1 MKIALTHNLQVA
13 QTEEQAEFDTPATIS
28 TITRALNELGHE
40 VHAVEVSGSVSGLV
54 ARLELLQPDLV
65 FNTAEGRTGRTREAF
80 YPGLFERMGL
90 PYTCSDAFTC
100 TLTLDKHRT
109 KQAVA
114 ELGIPTPR
122 GRFVEAVEELDG
134 LGLLYPL
141 IIKPNFE
148 GSSKGITLASV
159 VEDAAALAQRVAALL
174 AQYPD
179 GVLVEEYIE
188 GQDIVVPFVEAA
200 ETEHGGVL
208 PPFGYTF
215 APEVEARDWRLYDFG
230 LKNLD
235 SDAVKLQ
242 VPADLTDATA
252 LQLMRWSRRI
262 YEKLGVRDMGR
273 IDWRVDMSGRPYF
286 LEVNALPSLDPGAG
300 IYAAAAQVGLSTPGA
315 LIQRLLVSS
324 AARFGITQHDDP
336 HRLRAQSGKLRV
348 GLVYNIK
355 RVAPK
360 ATGEDDA
367 EAEFDSPKTINAI
380 RDAIQSFGHEV
391 VLVEATGASLGRL
404 SGADV
409 DVVFNIA
416 EGLHGRAR
424 ESAVPAYLELLDI
437 PYTGSDPTTLA
448 LALDKALAKRIVAQ
462 SGVPTPR
469 FVVMYTGS
477 EPLPEGMLFP
487 VVVKPNA
494 EGSSKGVFD
503 KSVAHSEDE
512 LRQMAARILERYRQQ
527 GVIVEEFLSGRE
539 FTVGLLGERDPR
551 VLSPMEIVFTANAG
565 EFPVYTFAHKL
576 DYGDQ
581 VRYDAPAVLDPELQ
595 AKIEAVAYDA
605 FVALGCRDVARVDV
619 RLNGAGEPNFIE
631 CNPLP
636 GLSPGWS
643 DLCLIAQ
650 SVGMDYATLIGEI
663 LAPAVR
669 RFRARYLGEEVAG

>member
-13 QTEEQAEFDTPATIS
+13 NTEEQAEFDTPATIA
-28 TITRALNELGHE
+28 TITRALTALGHE

-65 FNTAEGRTGRTREAF
+65 FNTAEGRVGRTREAF
-80 YPGLFERMGL
+80 YPGLFEHMGL
-90 PYTCSDAFTC
+90 PYTCSDAFVC

-114 ELGIPTPR
+114 ELGIPTAR
-122 GRFVEAVEELDG
+122 GRFVEEVAEIEE

-159 VEDAAALAQRVAALL
+159 VEDAAALRVKVAELL
-174 AQYPD
+174 AQYPE
-179 GVLVEEYIE
+179 GVLIEEYIE
-188 GQDIVVPFVEAA
+188 GHDIVVPFLEGAA
-200 ETEHGGVL
+200 GEHGGVL

-215 APEVEARDWRLYDFG
+215 SAEVEARDWRLYDFG
-230 LKNLD
+230 LKNTD
-235 SDAVKLQ
+235 PGAVKLQ
-242 VPADLTDATA
+242 APAQLAPATA

-273 IDWRVDMSGRPYF
+273 IDWRVDNSGRPYF
-286 LEVNALPSLDPGAG
+286 LEVNALPSLEQGAG
-300 IYAAAAQVGLSTPGA
+300 LYAAAALVELGSPEQVIASILTTA
-315 LIQRLLVSS
+315 T
-324 AARFGITQHDDP
+324 ARFGIAQHDDP
-336 HRLRAQSGKLRV
+336 HKLRAATGKLRV

-360 ATGEDDA
+360 ASSEDDD
-367 EAEFDSPKTINAI
+367 EAEFDSPKTIEAI
-380 RDAIQSFGHEV
+380 RAAIRSFGHEV

-409 DVVFNIA
+409 DVVFNVA

-462 SGVPTPR
+462 AGVPTPR
-469 FVVMYTGS
+469 FTVLYTGQ
-477 EPLPEGMLFP
+477 EPLPQGMTFP

-503 KSVAHSEDE
+503 KSVAHSEAE
-512 LRQMAARILERYRQQ
+512 LRVIAAPILERYRQQ
-527 GVIVEEFLSGRE
+527 GVLVEEFLSGRE

-551 VLSPMEIVFTANAG
+551 VLPPMEIVFTERAG

-581 VRYDAPAVLDPELQ
+581 VRYEAPAKLEPALQ
-595 AKIEAVAYDA
+595 AKIEAIAYDA
-605 FVALGCRDVARVDV
+605 FVALGCQDVARVDV
-619 RLNGAGEPNFIE
+619 RLNAAGEPNFIE

-643 DLCLIAQ
+643 DLCLITQ
-650 SVGMDYATLIGEI
+650 SIGMDYTTLIGEI
-663 LAPAVR
+663 LAPVVR
-669 RFRARYLGEEVAG
+669 RFRSRYVSEEVL